1 MQFQEFSEAWD
12 KYMRDYETTA
22 FELIEQLKVKQ
33 EQELALY
40 EEKVTK
46 AFLVKQSD
54 SKKLIEM
61 RQQEKIFFS
70 VKDYDRAQ
78 AMRQLIASQEQLETE
93 VMEENLRVTLFREM
107 EKLRQKHQQSLQ
119 TLLKRI
125 QRDREEQ
132 VKHRQIDSQRL
143 IQRNKNLLQDI
154 LEKQAM
160 EQRRTN
166 QFLKFA
172 LGKREE
178 KSEEQLKRE
187 LKEKNYNPRT
197 D

>member
-1 MQFQEFSEAWD
+1 M
-12 KYMRDYETTA
+12 
-22 FELIEQLKVKQ
+22 
-33 EQELALY
+33 
-40 EEKVTK
+40 
-46 AFLVKQSD
+46 
-54 SKKLIEM
+54 
-61 RQQEKIFFS
+61 
-70 VKDYDRAQ
+70 KDYDRAQ
-78 AMRQLIASQEQLETE
+78 AMRQLIADQEQFETD
-93 VMEENLRVTLFREM
+93 VMNENLQVTLVREM

-160 EQRRTN
+160 EQRRTA

-178 KSEEQLKRE
+178 KSE
-187 LKEKNYNPRT
+187 

>member
-1 MQFQEFSEAWD
+1 MKLRFEEFSRAEQQRQEQNMRLAQEKELINIETAQKMQFQEFSEAWD

-70 VKDYDRAQ
+70 VKDYDRA
-78 AMRQLIASQEQLETE
+78 
-93 VMEENLRVTLFREM
+93 
-107 EKLRQKHQQSLQ
+107 
-119 TLLKRI
+119 
-125 QRDREEQ
+125 
-132 VKHRQIDSQRL
+132 
-143 IQRNKNLLQDI
+143 
-154 LEKQAM
+154 
-160 EQRRTN
+160 
-166 QFLKFA
+166 
-172 LGKREE
+172 
-178 KSEEQLKRE
+178 
-187 LKEKNYNPRT
+187 
-197 D
+197 

>member
-1 MQFQEFSEAWD
+1 
-12 KYMRDYETTA
+12 MR
-22 FELIEQLKVKQ
+22 
-33 EQELALY
+33 
-40 EEKVTK
+40 
-46 AFLVKQSD
+46 
-54 SKKLIEM
+54 
-61 RQQEKIFFS
+61 RQEKIFFS
-70 VKDYDRAQ
+70 VKDYDKAHAIKVMISEREQ
-78 AMRQLIASQEQLETE
+78 YETQL
-93 VMEENLRVTLFREM
+93 MEENLQVTLIREM
-107 EKLRQKHQQSLQ
+107 EKLRQKHQVSLQ

-160 EQRRTN
+160 EQRRTL

-178 KSEEQLKRE
+178 KTEDQLKKD
-187 LKEKNYNPRT
+187 LK
-197 D
+197 